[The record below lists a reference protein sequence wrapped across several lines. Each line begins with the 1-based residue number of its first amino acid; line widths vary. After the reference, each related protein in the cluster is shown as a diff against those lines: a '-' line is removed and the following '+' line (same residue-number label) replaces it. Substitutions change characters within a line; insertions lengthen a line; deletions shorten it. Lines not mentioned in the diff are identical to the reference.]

1 MTTIHGH
8 PHAARAA
15 AGRSRAAAT
24 RCVSVISPAGA
35 TLTEVR
41 DAIDAFLR
49 MLEQEDG
56 EVRFECKILP
66 MGAGRLWLRPGE
78 VDPDAPGVKALEAAV
93 RAGAASPARCAS
105 STAAGS
111 TRSS

>member
-1 MTTIHGH
+1 M
-8 PHAARAA
+8 
-15 AGRSRAAAT
+15 
-24 RCVSVISPAGA
+24 SPAGA
-35 TLTEVR
+35 TLNEVR

-49 MLEQEDG
+49 MLEREDG

-78 VDPDAPGVKALEAAV
+78 VDPEHPGVKALEAAV
-93 RAGAASPARCAS
+93 REHVRGEPARCAS